1 MSEENEVADVAQ
13 EPVEPVDQ
21 SAPDSLLG
29 GKEVELGEGEWFL
42 AENIKGVGDKPDW
55 YNDGKY
61 KTLAD
66 QAKAHPELRKKLG
79 GFTGAPEEGY
89 ETPEGFEEGDELLEQ
104 FKSVALESNM
114 SQDTF
119 GKLFELYQA
128 QSGVNEQL
136 SVEAEMAKLGD
147 NAEQR
152 ISQVENFL
160 RNNAGDAYEEIQNMA
175 NDANSI
181 MLIEKMINVMAP
193 KKMPIDGGEHP
204 EGLTMDKVMEMSM
217 KKNESGQYLRSVDP
231 EYNAKI
237 EKLMAQMDGSSSHI
251 VYNQ

>member
-1 MSEENEVADVAQ
+1 MSEENETIETTEGIEQ
-13 EPVEPVDQ
+13 T
-21 SAPDSLLG
+21 SPDSLLG
-29 GKEVELGEGEWFL
+29 DKEVKLSDGEYFL
-42 AENIKGVGDKPDW
+42 AENIKGNGERPEWYLSDK
-55 YNDGKY
+55 YQSV
-61 KTLAD
+61 AD
-66 QAKAHPELRKKLG
+66 QAKAYTELQKKFG
-79 GFTGAPEEGY
+79 GFTGAPKDGY
-89 ETPEGFEEGDELLEQ
+89 ANPEGFEDGDELLEQ

-119 GKLFELYQA
+119 SKLFDLYQA
-128 QSGVNEQL
+128 QAGVNEQI

-152 ISQVENFL
+152 IRQVESFL

-217 KKNESGQYLRSVDP
+217 KKNEHGQYLRSIDP

-237 EKLMAQMDGSSSHI
+237 EKLMRQMDGSSSHV